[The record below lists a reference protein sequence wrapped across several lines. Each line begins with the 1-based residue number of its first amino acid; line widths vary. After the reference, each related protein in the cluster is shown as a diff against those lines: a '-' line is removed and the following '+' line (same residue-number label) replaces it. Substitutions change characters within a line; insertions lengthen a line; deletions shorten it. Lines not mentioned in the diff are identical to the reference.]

1 MKLTQLSKQ
10 PELVKITLDD
20 EETIEQYGEA
30 LDFWIY
36 DRVDMDTFV
45 KLAMLKPENF
55 GEMVRVVNN
64 LIRDEDGSQIVKDG
78 YNIPTSLIARVVTKV
93 VETLGK

>member
-10 PELVKITLDD
+10 PELIKITLDD
-20 EETIEQYGEA
+20 EETIQQYGEG

-36 DRVDMDTFV
+36 DRIDMDTFV
-45 KLAMLKPENF
+45 KLAVMKPDDF
-55 GEMVRVVNN
+55 GRMVDTVQN
-64 LIRDEDGSQIVKDG
+64 LIRDEDGSPIVRDG
-78 YNIPTSLIARVVTKV
+78 YMSPSTILGRVVTKV

>member
-10 PELVKITLDD
+10 PELVKLTLDD
-20 EETIEQYGEA
+20 PETIEQYGES

-36 DRVDMDTFV
+36 DRIDMDTFV
-45 KLAMLKPENF
+45 KMAVMKPEDF
-55 GEMVRVVNN
+55 GRMVETVQN
-64 LIRDEDGSQIVKDG
+64 LIRDEDGSPIVRDG
-78 YNIPTSLIARVVTKV
+78 LMIPSTILGRVVTKV

>member
-10 PELVKITLDD
+10 PELIKITLDD
-20 EETIEQYGEA
+20 EETIQQYGEG

-36 DRVDMDTFV
+36 DRIDMDTFV
-45 KLAMLKPENF
+45 KLAVMKPDDF
-55 GEMVRVVNN
+55 GRMVDTVQN
-64 LIRDEDGSQIVKDG
+64 LIRDEDGSPIVRDG
-78 YNIPTSLIARVVTKV
+78 YMIPSPILGRVVTKV

>member
-10 PELVKITLDD
+10 PELIKITLDD
-20 EETIEQYGEA
+20 EETIQQYGEG

-36 DRVDMDTFV
+36 DRIDMDTFV
-45 KLAMLKPENF
+45 KLAVMKPDDF
-55 GEMVRVVNN
+55 GRMVDTVQN
-64 LIRDEDGSQIVKDG
+64 LIRDEDGSPIVRDG
-78 YNIPTSLIARVVTKV
+78 YMIPSTILGRVVTKV